1 MTVTDYRQLV
11 EKLMPCVV
19 AAGAAMMRHFAGRAG
34 FATKSD
40 GSPVTAADTESEAI
54 VTAALQRIAPDVPVI
69 AEEAISDGAAPAS
82 IGARFF
88 LVDPLDGTKE
98 FISGRGEF
106 TLNIA
111 LVENGTPRF
120 GLIYAPALARLY
132 VTLADDLA
140 VAATL
145 DPETGDWHEAI
156 AAAARLQSRAAPA
169 DRSRVLVASR
179 AHGAEELDRWL
190 RETAVDVKGMTSIG
204 SSLKFCL
211 VADGTAD
218 LYPRLSPT
226 MEWDTA
232 AGHAIAVAAGAVVT
246 DASGLPLRYGKI
258 EAGFLNPG
266 FIVWS
271 SGEDRVLVELRGAVG
286 A

>member
-1 MTVTDYRQLV
+1 MRDFRPLV
-11 EKLMPCVV
+11 LSLMPDVME
-19 AAGAAMMRHFAGRAG
+19 AAKAMMRHFAKRGD
-34 FATKSD
+34 FDTKSD
-40 GSPVTAADTESEAI
+40 GSPVTAADTECEAI
-54 VTAALQRIAPDVPVI
+54 VIAALDRVAPGVPVV
-69 AEEAISDGAAPAS
+69 AEEAVANAGATPSSAA
-82 IGARFF
+82 ARFF

-98 FISGRGEF
+98 FISGRGDF

-111 LVENGTPRF
+111 LVEDGTPSF

-132 VTLADDLA
+132 VTLSDEEA
-140 VAATL
+140 VATTL
-145 DPETGDWHEAI
+145 DPENGDWQ
-156 AAAARLQSRAAPA
+156 AALGSATRLAARPA
-169 DRSRVLVASR
+169 SPGRSRVMVASR
-179 AHGAEELDRWL
+179 AHGAAELERWL
-190 RETAVDVKGMTSIG
+190 RDCSVEVGGMTSIG

-232 AGHAIAVAAGAVVT
+232 AGHAIAVAAGAIVT
-246 DASGLPLRYGKI
+246 DAAGAPLRYGKT
-258 EAGFLNPG
+258 ERGFRNPG

-271 SGEDRVLVELRGAVG
+271 SIDDPILGELKA